1 MAYES
6 WLLAFA
12 AGTFGGDQ
20 HPDHRIVFGERY
32 VSVALIRALRPRLP
46 HVGLMRDDHV
56 EFWQNGD
63 VLSARAHSGV
73 RALEGARRIR
83 RVPHPPH
90 IAVSPP
96 ASGSE
101 RAQFRRI
108 HLVERRHQAG
118 DSSRPLARYDLL
130 AVPIPLP
137 EHQQPDPR
145 HIARRKPD
153 VLGLVYRASGVAA

>member
-1 MAYES
+1 MTYEP

-20 HPDHRIVFGERY
+20 HPDHGFVFAKRDA
-32 VSVALIRALRPRLP
+32 SAALIRALRPRLS

-63 VLSARAHSGV
+63 VLSARAHSRV

-108 HLVERRHQAG
+108 HFVERRHQAG
-118 DSSRPLARYDLL
+118 DSTSPLARYDLL
-130 AVPIPLP
+130 AVPIPLT
-137 EHQQPDPR
+137 EHQQPDSR
-145 HIARRKPD
+145 HIARRKPN
-153 VLGLVYRASGVAA
+153 V